1 MKEEKKPEGSAI
13 GGIITLIGGGVM
25 IYFAV
30 KLFLL

>member
-13 GGIITLIGGGVM
+13 GGIITLVCAGFM
-25 IYFAV
+25 IYYCV